1 MKEEQYEHLE
11 EAEIQKVDKMVGD
24 VMIWMNSKMN
34 QQSKQ
39 SLTVD
44 PVVNAAEITAKT
56 KVTIYILVKFFCIF
70 RLCDASAPH
79 TLTHLPNEL
88 NGYLIHPLIAFPPS

>member
-1 MKEEQYEHLE
+1 MCFTLKEEQYEHLD

-24 VMIWMNSKMN
+24 VMIWMNSRMN

-44 PVVNAAEITAKT
+44 PVVTAAEITAKT
-56 KVTIYILVKFFCIF
+56 RVSLYIVVKFLQLLVC
-70 RLCDASAPH
+70 
-79 TLTHLPNEL
+79 EK
-88 NGYLIHPLIAFPPS
+88 HPPPPLSMVLSCQFTPTS